1 MTWLLLALS
10 LATAAFAES
19 EPIESDGALP
29 AWAQAAVESVRS
41 APPLLFFSALVVA
54 TFLPL
59 PIGLFYLTAG
69 VAYGI
74 APSLAWIA
82 GSLVVS
88 NLIIHT
94 AARTFLRPTL
104 EALVARRGQRIPR
117 FESGLDEALFITLVR
132 LTPGV
137 PYFLQNLVLAVAQL
151 DLLRFVVLSVAI
163 QMINVTG
170 FVVLGRSA
178 LDGQLGW
185 AIGGLALLVA
195 VAGAARVIAKRRGAR
210 TGPG

>member
-1 MTWLLLALS
+1 MTF
-10 LATAAFAES
+10 ATAAGAEGD
-19 EPIESDGALP
+19 PIAIAGALP
-29 AWAQAAVESVRS
+29 AWAQAALESVRS

-74 APSLAWIA
+74 GPSLAWIA

-94 AARTFLRPTL
+94 ASRTFLRPSL
-104 EALVARRGQRIPR
+104 EAFVARRGHRIPG
-117 FESGLDEALFITLVR
+117 FESGLDEAIFITLIR

-137 PYFLQNLVLAVAQL
+137 PYFLQNWVLAVAQL
-151 DLLRFVVLSVAI
+151 DLLRFVVLSVGI
-163 QMINVTG
+163 QMIYVTG

-195 VAGAARVIAKRRGAR
+195 VAAAARVMARRRADRGAAS
-210 TGPG
+210 